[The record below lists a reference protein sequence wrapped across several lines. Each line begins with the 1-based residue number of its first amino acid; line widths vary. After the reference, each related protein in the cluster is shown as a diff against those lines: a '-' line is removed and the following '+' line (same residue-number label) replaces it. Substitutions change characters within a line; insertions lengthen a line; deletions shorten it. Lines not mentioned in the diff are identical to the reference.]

1 KLGGLS
7 DLWNLVL
14 QPHGPGKYVFDIG
27 CEQYGEY
34 RKQEQPVDTEQ
45 KGENIF
51 SGESEAMEKVLLLL
65 LFML

>member
-1 KLGGLS
+1 
-7 DLWNLVL
+7 
-14 QPHGPGKYVFDIG
+14 PHGPGKYVFDIG

-34 RKQEQPVDTEQ
+34 RKREQPVDTEQ

-65 LFML
+65 LSML